1 MPENM
6 NIENMLCTVCFTSDT
21 VLGKDDNGANC
32 YKCPECGDITYTS
45 EQTDDALIALKCNTQ
60 NLNGKSVQKEGH

>member
-6 NIENMLCTVCFTSDT
+6 NIENMICTVCFSADT

-45 EQTDDALIALKCNTQ
+45 EQTDYALKSRNTR
-60 NLNGKSVQKEGH
+60 NPYDCKIL